1 MIPESGLGK
10 NEHYDMRYLKIFG
23 QKCSKSYSRAFIES
37 KKVQS
42 AVRSRH

>member
-1 MIPESGLGK
+1 MIPEFGFGK
-10 NEHYDMRYLKIFG
+10 NKHYDMRYLKIFG
-23 QKCSKSYSRAFIES
+23 QKCSKSYSRAFIEL